1 MKESVQFAASLGLNT
16 VLISTINTVLLDY
29 TIVHLQM
36 IALNDSDVQ
45 KHNSMCRNFFLD

>member
-1 MKESVQFAASLGLNT
+1 MKESVQFAASLGL
-16 VLISTINTVLLDY
+16 LISTINTVLFDY